1 MDTFEQVVTLDQ
13 AKLGYTEL
21 VGELYASGGE
31 FSYDES
37 GALVMPPQS
46 IAIFK

>member
-13 AKLGYTEL
+13 NALGYSEL
-21 VGELYASGGE
+21 VGELFAAGGE
-31 FSYDES
+31 FTFDET